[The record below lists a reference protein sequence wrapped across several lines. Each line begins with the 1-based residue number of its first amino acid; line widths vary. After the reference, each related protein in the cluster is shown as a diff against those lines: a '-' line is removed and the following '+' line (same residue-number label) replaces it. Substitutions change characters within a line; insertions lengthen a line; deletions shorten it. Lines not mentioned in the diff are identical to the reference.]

1 MEIVIYTDSDDTDLQ
16 IEIESRKAILT
27 GRRIAGLPCGYQL
40 HKYNRAV
47 DRKVTATL
55 CYSCFV
61 AASKS
66 TINTARDVRMR
77 RAIGRKGG
85 KYAPNV

>member
-1 MEIVIYTDSDDTDLQ
+1 MKSIKQPFNVLSEVPCKQCGRLL
-16 IEIESRKAILT
+16 KA
-27 GRRIAGLPCGYQL
+27 
-40 HKYNRAV
+40 NV
-47 DRKVTATL
+47 VNRKVTATL